1 MEEIS
6 EESRVEEGCR
16 SVTSC
21 HFAKAFL
28 LFFVVGG
35 LSWGRG
41 KVRFFFFWEKLV
53 GLQIYFDHNW
63 QKFGVL

>member
-6 EESRVEEGCR
+6 EEESRVEEGCR

-35 LSWGRG
+35 FAWGRG
-41 KVRFFFFWEKLV
+41 RVSFFFLFLLREIGRNTNL
-53 GLQIYFDHNW
+53 L
-63 QKFGVL
+63 

>member
-6 EESRVEEGCR
+6 EEESRVEEGCR

-35 LSWGRG
+35 FAWGRG
-41 KVRFFFFWEKLV
+41 RVRFFFSFSFER
-53 GLQIYFDHNW
+53 NW
-63 QKFGVL
+63 